1 MDSSK
6 LLADAKSVCADLQR
20 MAQEIA
26 KDLPGPED
34 VLIVG
39 VHGKGVRV
47 AAHINRL
54 LDSVWRA
61 KIPGGTLDVGMH
73 RDDLDRKPVP
83 RLQPTALPGAIQDKT
98 ILLVDDVIHSGRT
111 IRAALDSLHDF
122 GRPRRVLLATLIDRG
137 QRCLPIQPD
146 YVGRTVNIAGE
157 AQVLVTPLDEDAEGF
172 EVRIQSA

>member
-26 KDLPGPED
+26 KDLPGPEG

-47 AAHINRL
+47 AAHLNRL

-73 RDDLDRKPVP
+73 RDDSAEFFSFFLKKPCAFLP
-83 RLQPTALPGAIQDKT
+83 LENRLLNSIQNLPKR
-98 ILLVDDVIHSGRT
+98 L
-111 IRAALDSLHDF
+111 
-122 GRPRRVLLATLIDRG
+122 
-137 QRCLPIQPD
+137 
-146 YVGRTVNIAGE
+146 
-157 AQVLVTPLDEDAEGF
+157 
-172 EVRIQSA
+172 

>member
-6 LLADAKSVCADLQR
+6 LLADADAVCADLQR
-20 MAQEIA
+20 VAQEIA
-26 KDLPGPED
+26 KDLSGPEG

-47 AAHINRL
+47 ASHLNRL
-54 LDSVWRA
+54 LDAVWRA
-61 KIPGGTLDVGMH
+61 KIPGGALDVGMH

-83 RLQPTALPGAIQDKT
+83 RLQPTSLPAAIQDKT
-98 ILLVDDVIHSGRT
+98 ILLVDDVIQSGRT

-122 GRPRRVLLATLIDRG
+122 GRPRRVLLVALIDRG

-146 YVGRTVNIAGE
+146 YVGRTVNIDGG
-157 AQVLVTPLDEDAEGF
+157 AQVLVAPLKNAAGF
-172 EVRIQSA
+172 EVRIQAA

>member
-6 LLADAKSVCADLQR
+6 LLANAESVGADLQR
-20 MAQEIA
+20 IAQEIA
-26 KDLPGPED
+26 RDLPGPEG

-39 VHGKGVRV
+39 VHGKGVQV
-47 AAHINRL
+47 AAHLNRL
-54 LDSVWRA
+54 LNAVWRA
-61 KIPGGTLDVGMH
+61 KIPGGALDVGMH
-73 RDDLDRKPVP
+73 RDDLDQKPVP
-83 RLQPTALPGAIQDKT
+83 RLQPTALPAAIQDKT

-122 GRPRRVLLATLIDRG
+122 GRPRRVLLIALIDRG

-146 YVGRTVNIAGE
+146 YVGRTVRIDGK
-157 AQVLVTPLDEDAEGF
+157 AQVLVAPLDENAESF

>member
-6 LLADAKSVCADLQR
+6 LLVDTNSVCADLQS

-26 KDLPGPED
+26 KDLPGPEG

-47 AAHINRL
+47 AAHLNRL
-54 LDSVWRA
+54 LNAAWRV

-83 RLQPTALPGAIQDKT
+83 RLQPTALPGEIQDKT

-146 YVGRTVNIAGE
+146 YVGRTVNVPGG
-157 AQVLVTPLDEDAEGF
+157 AQVLVAPLENAEGF
-172 EVRIQSA
+172 EVRIQAA